1 MLIDYK
7 NQKLISTEEINNQ
20 QVEFN
25 VRQAKLQLQADILST
40 EQLISD
46 GEVKLKLA
54 KQTYPF
60 NSERIIDAQLK
71 LEACQEGLKRL
82 KELETELFS

>member
-7 NQKLISTEEINNQ
+7 NKKLISTDEINNQ

-25 VRQAKLQLQADILST
+25 VRQAKLQLQADILKT
-40 EQLISD
+40 EQLISE
-46 GEVKLKLA
+46 GEAKLKLA

-60 NSERIIDAQLK
+60 DSGRIIDSQLE

-82 KELETELFS
+82 KELETELFG

>member
-7 NQKLISTEEINNQ
+7 NQKLISTEELNTQ

-25 VRQAKLQLQADILST
+25 VRQAKLQLQADILKT
-40 EQLISD
+40 EQLIS
-46 GEVKLKLA
+46 EVEAKLKLA

-60 NSERIIDAQLK
+60 ESDRIIDSQLE
-71 LEACQEGLKRL
+71 LEAYQEGLKRL
-82 KELETELFS
+82 KELETELFG

>member
-7 NQKLISTEEINNQ
+7 NQKMISTEQLNNQ

-25 VRQAKLQLQADILST
+25 VRQAKLQLQADILKT
-40 EQLISD
+40 EQLISE
-46 GEVKLKLA
+46 GEAKLKLA

-60 NSERIIDAQLK
+60 NSEHIIDSQLE
-71 LEACQEGLKRL
+71 LEAYQEGLKRL

>member
-7 NQKLISTEEINNQ
+7 NKKLISPDEMDNK

-25 VRQAKLQLQADILST
+25 VRQAKLQLQADILKT
-40 EQLISD
+40 EQLISE
-46 GEVKLKLA
+46 GEAKLKLA

-60 NSERIIDAQLK
+60 NSERIIDSQLE
-71 LEACQEGLKRL
+71 LEAYQEGLKRL

>member
-7 NQKLISTEEINNQ
+7 NKKLISTDEINTQ

-40 EQLISD
+40 EQLIST
-46 GEVKLKLA
+46 GEAELKLA

-60 NSERIIDAQLK
+60 NSEHIIDCQLK

-82 KELETELFS
+82 KELEKELFG

>member
-7 NQKLISTEEINNQ
+7 NKKLISTDEINNQ

-40 EQLISD
+40 EQLISE
-46 GEVKLKLA
+46 GEAKLKLA

-60 NSERIIDAQLK
+60 NSECIINSQLE
-71 LEACQEGLKRL
+71 LEAYQEGLKRL

>member
-7 NQKLISTEEINNQ
+7 NKKLISTDEINNQ

-25 VRQAKLQLQADILST
+25 VRQAKLQLQADILKT
-40 EQLISD
+40 EQLISE
-46 GEVKLKLA
+46 GEAKLKLA

-60 NSERIIDAQLK
+60 DSERIIDSQLE
-71 LEACQEGLKRL
+71 LEAYQEGLKRL
-82 KELETELFS
+82 KELETELFG

>member
-7 NQKLISTEEINNQ
+7 SQKLISTEEINTQ

-25 VRQAKLQLQADILST
+25 VRQAKLQLQADILKT
-40 EQLISD
+40 EQLISE
-46 GEVKLKLA
+46 GEARLKLA

-60 NSERIIDAQLK
+60 DSAHIIDSQLE
-71 LEACQEGLKRL
+71 LEAYQEGLKRL
-82 KELETELFS
+82 KELEKELFS

>member
-7 NQKLISTEEINNQ
+7 NKKLISTDEINNQ

-25 VRQAKLQLQADILST
+25 VRQAKLQLQADILKT
-40 EQLISD
+40 EQLVSE
-46 GEVKLKLA
+46 GEAKLKSA

-60 NSERIIDAQLK
+60 DSAWIIDSQLE
-71 LEACQEGLKRL
+71 LEAYQEGLKRL
-82 KELETELFS
+82 KELETELFG

>member
-7 NQKLISTEEINNQ
+7 NKKLISTDEINNQ

-25 VRQAKLQLQADILST
+25 VRQAKLQLQADILKT
-40 EQLISD
+40 EQLISE

-60 NSERIIDAQLK
+60 DSERIIESQLN

-82 KELETELFS
+82 KELETELFG

>member
-7 NQKLISTEEINNQ
+7 NKKLISTDEINNQ

-25 VRQAKLQLQADILST
+25 VRQAKLQLQADILKT
-40 EQLISD
+40 EQLISE
-46 GEVKLKLA
+46 GEAKLKLA

-60 NSERIIDAQLK
+60 DSNRIIGSQLE
-71 LEACQEGLKRL
+71 LEAYQEGLKRL
-82 KELETELFS
+82 KDLETELFG

>member
-7 NQKLISTEEINNQ
+7 NKKLISPDEMDNQ

-40 EQLISD
+40 EKLIS
-46 GEVKLKLA
+46 EEEAKLKLA

-60 NSERIIDAQLK
+60 NSEHIICVQLK

-82 KELETELFS
+82 KELETELFG

>member
-7 NQKLISTEEINNQ
+7 NKKLISPDEMDNQ

-40 EQLISD
+40 EKLISE
-46 GEVKLKLA
+46 GEAKLKLA

-60 NSERIIDAQLK
+60 NSEHIIDVQLK

-82 KELETELFS
+82 KELETELFE

>member
-7 NQKLISTEEINNQ
+7 NQTMISPEEIDKQ
-20 QVEFN
+20 QVKFN
-25 VRQAKLQLQADILST
+25 VRQAKLQLQADILKT
-40 EQLISD
+40 EQLISE

-60 NSERIIDAQLK
+60 DSGRIIDSQLE
-71 LEACQEGLKRL
+71 LEAYQEGLKRL

>member
-7 NQKLISTEEINNQ
+7 NKKLISTDEINNQ

-25 VRQAKLQLQADILST
+25 VRQAKLQLQADILKT
-40 EQLISD
+40 EQLISE
-46 GEVKLKLA
+46 GEAKLKLA

-60 NSERIIDAQLK
+60 ESDRILDAQLE
-71 LEACQEGLKRL
+71 LEAFQEGLKRL
-82 KELETELFS
+82 KELETELFE

>member
-7 NQKLISTEEINNQ
+7 NQKLISTEEINKQ

-40 EQLISD
+40 EQLISE
-46 GEVKLKLA
+46 GEAKLKLA

-60 NSERIIDAQLK
+60 NSERIIDCQLK

-82 KELETELFS
+82 KELEIELFN

>member
-25 VRQAKLQLQADILST
+25 VRQAKLQLQADILKT
-40 EQLISD
+40 EQLISE
-46 GEVKLKLA
+46 GEAKLKLA

-60 NSERIIDAQLK
+60 DSERIIDSQLE
-71 LEACQEGLKRL
+71 LEAYQEGLKRL
-82 KELETELFS
+82 KELETELFG

>member
-7 NQKLISTEEINNQ
+7 NKKLISTDEINSR

-25 VRQAKLQLQADILST
+25 VRQAKLQLQADILKT
-40 EQLISD
+40 EQLISE
-46 GEVKLKLA
+46 GEAKLKLA

-60 NSERIIDAQLK
+60 DSKHIIDCQLE
-71 LEACQEGLKRL
+71 LEAYQEGLKRL
-82 KELETELFS
+82 KELETELFG

>member
-7 NQKLISTEEINNQ
+7 NQKMISTEQLNNQ

-25 VRQAKLQLQADILST
+25 VRQAKLQLQADILKT
-40 EQLISD
+40 EQLIS
-46 GEVKLKLA
+46 EVEAKLKLA

-60 NSERIIDAQLK
+60 NSERIIDGQLE

-82 KELETELFS
+82 KKLETELFG

>member
-7 NQKLISTEEINNQ
+7 NKKLISTDEINKQ

-25 VRQAKLQLQADILST
+25 VRQAKLQLQADILKT
-40 EQLISD
+40 EQLISE
-46 GEVKLKLA
+46 GEAKLKLA

-60 NSERIIDAQLK
+60 DSGRIIDSQLE
-71 LEACQEGLKRL
+71 LEAYQEGLKRL
-82 KELETELFS
+82 KELETELFG

>member
-7 NQKLISTEEINNQ
+7 NQKMISTEQLNNQ

-25 VRQAKLQLQADILST
+25 VRQAKLQLQADILKT
-40 EQLISD
+40 EQLIS
-46 GEVKLKLA
+46 EVEAKLKLA

-60 NSERIIDAQLK
+60 NSERIIDGQLE

-82 KELETELFS
+82 KELETELFG

>member
-7 NQKLISTEEINNQ
+7 NKKLISPDEINNQ

-25 VRQAKLQLQADILST
+25 VRQAKLQLQADILKT
-40 EQLISD
+40 EQLISE
-46 GEVKLKLA
+46 GEAKLKLA

-60 NSERIIDAQLK
+60 DSERIIDSQLE
-71 LEACQEGLKRL
+71 LEAYQEGLKRL

>member
-20 QVEFN
+20 QVKFN
-25 VRQAKLQLQADILST
+25 VRQAKLQLQADILKT
-40 EQLISD
+40 EQLISE
-46 GEVKLKLA
+46 GEAKLKLA

-60 NSERIIDAQLK
+60 DSARIIDSQLE
-71 LEACQEGLKRL
+71 LEAYQEGLKRL

>member
-7 NQKLISTEEINNQ
+7 NKKLISTDEINNQ

-25 VRQAKLQLQADILST
+25 VRQAKLQLQADILKT
-40 EQLISD
+40 EQSISEI
-46 GEVKLKLA
+46 GAKLKLA

-60 NSERIIDAQLK
+60 NSERIIDSQLE
-71 LEACQEGLKRL
+71 LEAYQEGLKRL
-82 KELETELFS
+82 KELETELFG

>member
-7 NQKLISTEEINNQ
+7 NQKMISTEQLNNQ

-25 VRQAKLQLQADILST
+25 VRQAKLQLQADILKT
-40 EQLISD
+40 EQLVSE
-46 GEVKLKLA
+46 GEAKLKLA

-60 NSERIIDAQLK
+60 DSERIIDSQLE
-71 LEACQEGLKRL
+71 LEAYQEGLKRL
-82 KELETELFS
+82 KELETELFG

>member
-7 NQKLISTEEINNQ
+7 NQKLISTEEINKQ

-25 VRQAKLQLQADILST
+25 VRQAKLQLQADILKT
-40 EQLISD
+40 EQLISE
-46 GEVKLKLA
+46 GEAKLKLA

-60 NSERIIDAQLK
+60 DSNRIIGSQLE
-71 LEACQEGLKRL
+71 LEAYQEGLKRL
-82 KELETELFS
+82 KELETELFG

>member
-20 QVEFN
+20 QVKFN
-25 VRQAKLQLQADILST
+25 VRQAKLQLQADILKT
-40 EQLISD
+40 EQLISE

-60 NSERIIDAQLK
+60 DSEHIIECQLN

-82 KELETELFS
+82 KELETELFG

>member
-25 VRQAKLQLQADILST
+25 VRQAKLQLQADILKT
-40 EQLISD
+40 EQLIS
-46 GEVKLKLA
+46 EEEAKLKLA

-60 NSERIIDAQLK
+60 DSERIIDSQLE
-71 LEACQEGLKRL
+71 LEAYQEGLKRL
-82 KELETELFS
+82 KKLETELFG

>member
-7 NQKLISTEEINNQ
+7 NKKLISPDEMNNQ

-25 VRQAKLQLQADILST
+25 VRQAKLQLQADILKT
-40 EQLISD
+40 EQLISE
-46 GEVKLKLA
+46 GEAKLKLA

-60 NSERIIDAQLK
+60 DSERIIDSQLE
-71 LEACQEGLKRL
+71 LEAYQEGLKRL
-82 KELETELFS
+82 KELETELFG

>member
-7 NQKLISTEEINNQ
+7 NKKLISPDEMDNQ

-25 VRQAKLQLQADILST
+25 VRQAKLQLQADILKT
-40 EQLISD
+40 EQLISE
-46 GEVKLKLA
+46 GEAKLKLA

-60 NSERIIDAQLK
+60 DSERIIDSQLE
-71 LEACQEGLKRL
+71 LEAYQEGLKRL
-82 KELETELFS
+82 KELETELFG

>member
-7 NQKLISTEEINNQ
+7 NKKLISTEEINNQ

-40 EQLISD
+40 EQLISE
-46 GEVKLKLA
+46 GEAKLKLA

-60 NSERIIDAQLK
+60 DSGHIIDCQLK

-82 KELETELFS
+82 KELETELFG

>member
-7 NQKLISTEEINNQ
+7 NKKLISTDEINNQ

-25 VRQAKLQLQADILST
+25 VRQAKLQLQADILKT
-40 EQLISD
+40 EQLISE
-46 GEVKLKLA
+46 GEIKLKLA

-60 NSERIIDAQLK
+60 DSERIIDSQLE
-71 LEACQEGLKRL
+71 LEAYQEGLKRL

>member
-7 NQKLISTEEINNQ
+7 NKKLISPDEMDNQ

-40 EQLISD
+40 EQLISK
-46 GEVKLKLA
+46 EEAKLKLE

-60 NSERIIDAQLK
+60 NSERIIDSQLK
-71 LEACQEGLKRL
+71 LEAYQEGLKRL
-82 KELETELFS
+82 KELETELFN

>member
-7 NQKLISTEEINNQ
+7 NKKLISTDEINNQ

-25 VRQAKLQLQADILST
+25 VRQAKLQLQADILKT
-40 EQLISD
+40 EQLISE

-60 NSERIIDAQLK
+60 DSERIIDSQLE
-71 LEACQEGLKRL
+71 LEAYQEGLKRL